1 MLFRSDDL
9 DKLIDRANKN
19 GYGIQ
24 VESYCD
30 ATGSSKTNMSVV
42 KGRAENV
49 VKYIG
54 RSIDSSKIVVS
65 MFDETFATYAPD
77 ARNRKVVIKLI
88 K

>member
-1 MLFRSDDL
+1 MNSKKIVSKKTE
-9 DKLIDRANKN
+9 DKLAKLYL
-19 GYGIQ
+19 GLP
-24 VESYCD
+24 VELQ
-30 ATGSSKTNMSVV
+30 
-42 KGRAENV
+42 ENV

-77 ARNRKVVIKLI
+77 ARNRKVVVKLI